1 MSGDLISTCIAYITR
16 FPNLGI
22 LHVTRKKVVDV
33 LVERFTQQLL
43 LQEKRSESAVTGE
56 QPQLSDGLCVLL
68 IYYLSGIYCYLDDR
82 EMIRSEAER
91 IGKNMNLS
99 VVRLCFQAFLP
110 DENGRFTLPLEPV
123 FSQKVYDSSK

>member
-1 MSGDLISTCIAYITR
+1 MVSSNVITIYITR

-56 QPQLSDGLCVLL
+56 QPQLSDGVCIINLL
-68 IYYLSGIYCYLDDR
+68 LVRYLLLPRRPGDD
-82 EMIRSEAER
+82 
-91 IGKNMNLS
+91 
-99 VVRLCFQAFLP
+99 
-110 DENGRFTLPLEPV
+110 T
-123 FSQKVYDSSK
+123 

>member
-1 MSGDLISTCIAYITR
+1 MVSSDVITIYITR

-56 QPQLSDGLCVLL
+56 QPQLSDGVCIINLL
-68 IYYLSGIYCYLDDR
+68 LVRYCCCLDDR

-110 DENGRFTLPLEPV
+110 DENGRFTIPLEPV

>member
-1 MSGDLISTCIAYITR
+1 MCTTETPCVKLLYHVTSCDPYPTR

-56 QPQLSDGLCVLL
+56 QPQLSDGVC
-68 IYYLSGIYCYLDDR
+68 S
-82 EMIRSEAER
+82 
-91 IGKNMNLS
+91 
-99 VVRLCFQAFLP
+99 
-110 DENGRFTLPLEPV
+110 
-123 FSQKVYDSSK
+123 

>member
-1 MSGDLISTCIAYITR
+1 MLIISSHR

-56 QPQLSDGLCVLL
+56 QPQLSDGVCVNA
-68 IYYLSGIYCYLDDR
+68 R
-82 EMIRSEAER
+82 TR
-91 IGKNMNLS
+91 
-99 VVRLCFQAFLP
+99 V
-110 DENGRFTLPLEPV
+110 
-123 FSQKVYDSSK
+123 